1 MECGHSGHQR
11 QNVFPCAPCTLGL
24 TARACSPSLQYSIT
38 PILQLGIGLIKIYGH
53 TGGLKANQVRR
64 LNNLYRRR
72 TAPAFVVSPELS
84 KAISQI
90 SFEIRRQIGLLIDRQ
105 GWITHVVVG
114 TYQEIVIP
122 NLEKYRSGG
131 GRLKGL
137 RCVHTHLQHEP
148 LTQDD
153 LMDLALLKLDLMAA
167 ITIAKEGLPDHIH
180 VAHLLPEGVNGKNWE
195 ILPPLSP
202 WDSDIDCQTLI
213 RSLESEFAR
222 TARSQKVK
230 RKWERALLI
239 SVTTAPRRAAE
250 NWMVELRELAE
261 SSNIAVVDTV
271 IQHRQK
277 VDSRFLMGQGK
288 LSQLVVLALQK
299 GADLLIFDQE
309 LNSSQVRS
317 ITDLIDMRVV
327 DRTQLILDIFAQ
339 RARSREGK
347 IQVELAQLKYLLPR
361 LVGKGTAMSRLTGG
375 IGGRG
380 PGETKL
386 EVDRRRVRDRI
397 NHLEKSLQEIQKQR
411 GQRRA
416 RRNKRGLPVI
426 SIIGY
431 TNAGKST
438 LLNTLTKSSVLAE
451 SRLFATLDP
460 TSKRKKFPKD
470 VEVII
475 TDTVGFI
482 RQLPEELISAFRA
495 TLEELEDADLLLH
508 VIDISNPRYA
518 DQIQSVERI
527 LEGLHL
533 DQIAIMRVLNK
544 KDLVDPVAV
553 NRLALTL
560 DGVAISANDDHTLTP
575 LLDKMELHIRRV
587 IRHCSID
594 D

>member
-1 MECGHSGHQR
+1 MVGNHQ
-11 QNVFPCAPCTLGL
+11 
-24 TARACSPSLQYSIT
+24 
-38 PILQLGIGLIKIYGH
+38 
-53 TGGLKANQVRR
+53 
-64 LNNLYRRR
+64 
-72 TAPAFVVSPELS
+72 
-84 KAISQI
+84 AI
-90 SFEIRRQIGLLIDRQ
+90 E
-105 GWITHVVVG
+105 
-114 TYQEIVIP
+114 IP

-153 LMDLALLKLDLMAA
+153 LMDLALLRLDLMAA
-167 ITIAKEGLPDHIH
+167 ITMDKDGRPDYIH
-180 VAHLLPEGVNGKNWE
+180 AAHLLPEGINGENWQ
-195 ILPPLSP
+195 ILESLLP
-202 WDSDIDCQTLI
+202 WDPDIDCQALI

-222 TARSQKVK
+222 KAPSQKVK
-230 RKWERALLI
+230 RKWERALLV
-239 SVTTAPRRAAE
+239 SVTMASRRAATDF
-250 NWMVELRELAE
+250 MLELRELAE
-261 SSNIAVVDTV
+261 SCNITVVDTV
-271 IQHRQK
+271 IQYRKK
-277 VDSRFLMGQGK
+277 VDPRFLMGEGK
-288 LSQLVVLALQK
+288 LSELVILALQR

-309 LNSSQVRS
+309 LNPSQVRS
-317 ITDLIDMRVV
+317 ITDLTDMRVI

-386 EVDRRRVRDRI
+386 EIDRRRVRNRI
-397 NHLEKSLQEIQKQR
+397 GQLERLLQEIQKQR

-416 RRNKRGLPVI
+416 RRNKKGLPVV

-438 LLNTLTKSSVLAE
+438 LLNTLTKSSVLVE

-482 RQLPEELISAFRA
+482 RQLPEELITAFRA
-495 TLEELEDADLLLH
+495 TLEELEDADLLLN
-508 VIDISNPRYA
+508 VIDISNPRFA

-527 LEGLHL
+527 LESLNLHRIPTL
-533 DQIAIMRVLNK
+533 RVLNK
-544 KDLVDPVAV
+544 QDRVDPVTVKNQSRNLGA
-553 NRLALTL
+553 
-560 DGVAISANDDHTLTP
+560 VAISANDERTLTP
-575 LLDKMELHIRRV
+575 LLDKMELYIRRV
-587 IRHCSID
+587 KRLKTSAGPAKPLAAAS
-594 D
+594 